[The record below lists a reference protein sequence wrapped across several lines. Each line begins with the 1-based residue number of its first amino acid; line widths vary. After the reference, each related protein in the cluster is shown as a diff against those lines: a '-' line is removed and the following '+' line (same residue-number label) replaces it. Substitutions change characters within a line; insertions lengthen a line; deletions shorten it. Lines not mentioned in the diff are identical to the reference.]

1 MRRRMGVLFERDKV
15 VSNIVKN
22 EELTN
27 EELANIVLT
36 GSARSENLNAGVGR
50 TVKAMK
56 RAAGD
61 NAPALVD
68 NLRRGTFAR
77 LLNKSMT
84 NMQQAGT
91 DVQMISPNKML
102 RELDN
107 LAKNKTFMDEIFDDG
122 QRKTID
128 ALRAD
133 LRKIASDQPGARNYS
148 NTAYTV
154 LNAMRKM
161 PFGLSAISGPADI
174 LVRPLAEK
182 GARDTLQRDLA
193 SVIGEVQSQM
203 VGESR
208 LYGAATGG
216 ALGAQVINEDNR

>member
-1 MRRRMGVLFERDKV
+1 MMQYTTAEGNVILSEFWRRKVTNRANQLKGDPEGVMLNRVLREYDDFMGKLPAGALKSGDESALKAIDEARTMRRRMGVLFERDKV

-107 LAKNKTFMDEIFDDG
+107 LAKNKTFM
-122 QRKTID
+122 
-128 ALRAD
+128 A
-133 LRKIASDQPGARNYS
+133 
-148 NTAYTV
+148 
-154 LNAMRKM
+154 
-161 PFGLSAISGPADI
+161 
-174 LVRPLAEK
+174 
-182 GARDTLQRDLA
+182 
-193 SVIGEVQSQM
+193 
-203 VGESR
+203 
-208 LYGAATGG
+208 
-216 ALGAQVINEDNR
+216 